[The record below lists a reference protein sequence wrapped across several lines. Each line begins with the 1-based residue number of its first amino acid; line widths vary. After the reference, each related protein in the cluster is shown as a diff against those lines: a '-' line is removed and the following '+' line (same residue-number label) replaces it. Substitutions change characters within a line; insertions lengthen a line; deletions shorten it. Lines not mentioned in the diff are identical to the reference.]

1 MRHVPV
7 MWKEVLE
14 NLPEKLNVFM
24 DGTLWHAGHTK
35 LIIENK
41 SPNKVIWVDKD
52 PKIIKVAEKNL
63 VWFDNVQFV
72 NDSYKNLDKF
82 LDSKVSWMLLDLWVN
97 MEHFKDASRGFSIKK
112 DWPLDM
118 RFDPNSWKTAKD
130 ILRTYSTAKLSEI
143 FQKYWDFSW
152 RLLDLIVS
160 TIEKWRFWLETTYD
174 LKNLLKNAW
183 INEKKIAVI
192 FQVLRIET
200 NNELDQLE
208 EFLSKF
214 QDYLEIWWRCLIIT
228 YHSIEDRLVK
238 NRFKE
243 LDKNWFKNLTKKVI
257 FPTWAE
263 IQKNRASRSAK
274 LRVIE
279 KVS

>member
-63 VWFDNVQFV
+63 AWFDNVQFV